1 VSAPGNP
8 GSPGRQALELTLNGA
23 PLEALV
29 EPRTSLLTF
38 LREGCGLTGA
48 KRGCE
53 EGECGACV
61 VLLDGRLVNACLV
74 FALEAHGRHVVTVEG
89 LGTPQH
95 LAPLQQA
102 FQESGAAQCG
112 YCIPG
117 MLLSAHALLEHEG
130 HPDEGAIRRAIS
142 GNLCRCT
149 GYDRIVK
156 AIRLAAE
163 LEHGHP

>member
-1 VSAPGNP
+1 MSAPAALARVALALNVN
-8 GSPGRQALELTLNGA
+8 GSAR
-23 PLEALV
+23 EALV

-38 LREGCGLTGA
+38 LREQCGLTGT

-74 FALEAHGRHVVTVEG
+74 FALEAHGGHVTTIEG
-89 LGTPQH
+89 LGSPQH
-95 LAPLQQA
+95 LEPLQQA
-102 FQESGAAQCG
+102 FLETGASQCG
-112 YCIPG
+112 FCIPG
-117 MLLSAHALLEHEG
+117 MLLSAHTLLEHDG
-130 HPDEGAIRRAIS
+130 HPDDAAIRRAIS

-149 GYDRIVK
+149 GYDRIVR

-163 LEHGHP
+163 LKHGHP

>member
-1 VSAPGNP
+1 MTPP
-8 GSPGRQALELTLNGA
+8 RKQALALTLNGA
-23 PLEALV
+23 SHEALV

-38 LREGCGLTGA
+38 LREQCGLTGT

-61 VLLDGRLVNACLV
+61 VLLDGRPVTACLI
-74 FALEAHGRHVVTVEG
+74 FALEAQGRHVTTIEG
-89 LGTPQH
+89 LGTAQH

-102 FQESGAAQCG
+102 FLESGAAQCG
-112 YCIPG
+112 FCIPG
-117 MLLSAHALLEHEG
+117 MLLSAHALLEHGG
-130 HPDEGAIRRAIS
+130 HPDEAAIRRAIS

-163 LEHGHP
+163 MEHGHP

>member
-1 VSAPGNP
+1 MSAPADRGTP
-8 GSPGRQALELTLNGA
+8 RKQVLAVTVNGA
-23 PLEALV
+23 PREALL

-38 LREGCGLTGA
+38 LREQCGLTGT

-53 EGECGACV
+53 EGECGACL

-74 FALEAHGRHVVTVEG
+74 FALEAQGGHITTVEG
-89 LGTPQH
+89 LGSPRH

-102 FQESGAAQCG
+102 FLESGASQCG

-117 MLLSAHALLEHEG
+117 MLLSAHTLLEHET
-130 HPDEGAIRRAIS
+130 HPDEAAIRRAIS

-149 GYDRIVK
+149 GYDRIVR

-163 LEHGHP
+163 LRHGHP

>member
-1 VSAPGNP
+1 MSAD
-8 GSPGRQALELTLNGA
+8 GRHVLALTLNGA
-23 PLEALV
+23 HREERV

-38 LREGCGLTGA
+38 LREQCGLTGT

-61 VLLDGRLVNACLV
+61 VLLDGRPVNACLI
-74 FALEAHGRHVVTVEG
+74 FAVEAQGRHVTTVEG
-89 LGTPQH
+89 LGAAQH

-102 FQESGAAQCG
+102 FLESGASQCG
-112 YCIPG
+112 FCIPG
-117 MLLSAHALLEHEG
+117 MLLSAHALLEHDG
-130 HPDEGAIRRAIS
+130 LPDEGAIRRAIS

-149 GYDRIVK
+149 GYDRIVR

-163 LEHGHP
+163 LRHGHP